1 MRLWTLVVGVVCV
14 FSRPAWPKDEDEDA
28 GARCAVRVVHALH
41 EGPGAVQGID
51 PRIAELRA
59 PLEKAP
65 FTAWKQFKLLDEKT
79 LELVPKGSANFALPN
94 GKEGTLTY
102 VDHLLGSGGK
112 HRLRLRLAIHDGP
125 REPVNTVFVLDEGGV
140 VLQAGQHYQK
150 GLLILGI
157 RCEIKH

>member
-1 MRLWTLVVGVVCV
+1 MISMRLWPLIVGVACLA
-14 FSRPAWPKDEDEDA
+14 FRPALAEEA
-28 GARCAVRVVHALH
+28 GARCMVRIVHALH
-41 EGPGAVQGID
+41 EGQGID
-51 PRIAELRA
+51 PHIAELR
-59 PLEKAP
+59 PSLEKPP

-79 LELVPKGSANFALPN
+79 LELDPKGSANFALPN

-102 VDHLLGSGGK
+102 VDHLLDRGGK

-125 REPVNTVFVLDEGGV
+125 RVPVNTLFVLDEGGV